1 MVSRHLASLVVPLHL
16 VLLPLLLA
24 PLYLVVPRHLVS
36 LLLVAKLLVPLHLV
50 SDEWPIRV
58 LLDLGA
64 LRARNPLRR
73 CTPYFPQSLPLV
85 VPLLLEPCSRAW

>member
-24 PLYLVVPRHLVS
+24 PLYLVS